1 MVLDGTLK
9 RRLEDCRKLK
19 TMDNHTSRLSSD
31 EKITLAIESPRE
43 GSAPSWSTEDV
54 RALLAVY
61 GLAPKVL
68 LAEQLDSW
76 WFNLVLRVQAD
87 GEDLVLR
94 RYGVTPPEEVQWE
107 LAVLEYLATHD
118 FPTYSPLLRSDGT
131 CSRVA
136 EFRGKPA
143 IVYPYVEG
151 QQACDLDWSFAIA
164 ETARVI
170 ERLHAL
176 TAGLTVPFPRNRSGM
191 EERRVIRELIG
202 LTARRG
208 IARHE
213 SALRDFTERAQ
224 RSVRAFEERIAP
236 HLAALPTGV
245 VHHDADCKNVLFD
258 NNRLVALI
266 DFDDACEGFLVAD
279 VAVMIANWAYD
290 PTAGTKLDLDKAVTV
305 VGEYERHRE
314 LTAAER
320 GILPDSLLLFLIA
333 DAAGYIRGQLELGI
347 DSNIAV
353 NECRVYRQYLD
364 HVNDDTWFV
373 SLREELWGTSS

>member
-1 MVLDGTLK
+1 M
-9 RRLEDCRKLK
+9 
-19 TMDNHTSRLSSD
+19 
-31 EKITLAIESPRE
+31 AIESPRE
-43 GSAPSWSTEDV
+43 DSAPSWSTEDV
-54 RALLAVY
+54 RALLALY

-87 GEDLVLR
+87 GQDLVLR

-118 FPTYSPLLRSDGT
+118 FPIYSPLLRSDGT
-131 CSRVA
+131 GSRVA
-136 EFRGKPA
+136 DFRGKPA
-143 IVYPYVEG
+143 IVYPYVAG

-176 TAGLTVPFPRNRSGM
+176 TAGLTVPFPRSRSGT

-213 SALRDFTERAQ
+213 SALGDFIEQAQ

-236 HLAALPTGV
+236 HLSALPTGV
-245 VHHDADCKNVLFD
+245 VHHDAGCKNVLFD

-290 PTAGTKLDLDKAVTV
+290 PTASTKLDLDKAVNV

-333 DAAGYIRGQLELGI
+333 DAAGYIHGQLEQGI
-347 DSNIAV
+347 DGNVAV

-364 HVNDDTWFV
+364 HANDDTWFV